1 MTSFD
6 SDRNKPG
13 RYVAD
18 ITAGSLLVHESRKV
32 ATLLRGGLT
41 PPEIKSR
48 VIIENLFQKRS
59 PETASRQCRLILKR
73 LLSMSQ
79 DFWAMISDGPL
90 PLTKQALL
98 ACAIKDSRFLGDF
111 MRDVVKSRARAH
123 DDQLRFGDWD
133 RFLEMC
139 ELIDPEVTKL
149 KESTR
154 KKLRQVIIRILVESG
169 YLENRSSMKLTPIRI
184 EPAIEKL
191 LLDHDEKYVLK
202 CMEVYE

>member
-1 MTSFD
+1 MTVTETKKSAEA
-6 SDRNKPG
+6 

-41 PPEIKSR
+41 HAEIKSR
-48 VIIENLFQKRS
+48 VVNENLFQKRS

-73 LLSMSQ
+73 LLSMSP
-79 DFWAMISDGPL
+79 DFWAMICDGPL

-111 MRDVVKSRARAH
+111 MTDVLKSRARAH

-139 ELIDPEVTKL
+139 EVINPEVSKL

-154 KKLRQVIIRILVESG
+154 NKLRQVVIRILVESG
-169 YLENRSSMKLTPIRI
+169 HLENRSSLKLTPIRI

-191 LLDHDEKYVLK
+191 LLDHGETYVLK

>member
-1 MTSFD
+1 M
-6 SDRNKPG
+6 
-13 RYVAD
+13 AD

-32 ATLLRGGLT
+32 ATLFREGLT
-41 PPEIKSR
+41 PAEIKDR
-48 VIIENLFQKRS
+48 VVSENLFQKRS

-73 LLSMSQ
+73 LLSMNP
-79 DFWAMISDGPL
+79 DFWTMICDGPL

-111 MRDVVKSRARAH
+111 MRDVLKRRAMAH

-139 ELIDPEVTKL
+139 EVIDPELSKL
-149 KESTR
+149 KESTS

-169 YLENRSSMKLTPIRI
+169 YLENRNSLRFTPIRI
-184 EPAIEKL
+184 EPAIKKL